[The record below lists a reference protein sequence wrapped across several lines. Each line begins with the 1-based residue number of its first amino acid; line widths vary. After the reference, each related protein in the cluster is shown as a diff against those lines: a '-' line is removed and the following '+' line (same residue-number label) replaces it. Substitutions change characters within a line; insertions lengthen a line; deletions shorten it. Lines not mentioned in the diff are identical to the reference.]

1 MLLINGHRM
10 FILLICTGLLAVQ
23 PNQVSSL
30 KSSGLV
36 LGLSKED
43 HGIVSFSRRMLKEAS
58 KVKLDAGV
66 KTATG
71 TGKMDPNQS
80 SKRRVRKGSDPIHN
94 KC

>member
-1 MLLINGHRM
+1 MLLINAHRM
-10 FILLICTGLLAVQ
+10 FILLICIGLLVVQ
-23 PNQVSSL
+23 PNQVSGL

-36 LGLSKED
+36 RGRGKED
-43 HGIVSFSRRMLKEAS
+43 HGIVSLNQKMLKEVS

-66 KTATG
+66 RTATA